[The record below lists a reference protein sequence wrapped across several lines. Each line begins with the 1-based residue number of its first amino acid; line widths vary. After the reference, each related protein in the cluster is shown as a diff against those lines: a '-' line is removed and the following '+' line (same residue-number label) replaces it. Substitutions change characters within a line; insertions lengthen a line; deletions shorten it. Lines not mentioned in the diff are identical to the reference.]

1 MDPGPP
7 EIFNEGTVGEARHH
21 SSARQRTMQH
31 VVKLIL
37 VIGLTHMVVSH
48 RHAPANSSVVVPLF
62 YMFSLLKDT
71 QECCLSG
78 CLGSRPCVRC
88 PSLSWGLGF
97 AEREN
102 EAFEDHQWSSHTP
115 CCRTKVPVYLF
126 VVFRSQGQWRLGWG
140 LVAPAAAALFAR
152 TSLLTTKLLG

>member
-1 MDPGPP
+1 MDPDPP

-37 VIGLTHMVVSH
+37 VIGLTHMVVPH

-62 YMFSLLKDT
+62 YKFSLWKEYARMLP
-71 QECCLSG
+71 QWL
-78 CLGSRPCVRC
+78 P
-88 PSLSWGLGF
+88 GLPPLRSVPFFVMGLWV
-97 AEREN
+97 AERED

-115 CCRTKVPVYLF
+115 CCRTKVL
-126 VVFRSQGQWRLGWG
+126 S
-140 LVAPAAAALFAR
+140 
-152 TSLLTTKLLG
+152 TSLLSSGLRASGAWVGASWLPLRLLSLRGLRC